1 MRFPP
6 RAAALVALA
15 ALTTTLAGC
24 GGSGSGS
31 GQGSGS
37 GETTALAVGI
47 VGLTTDAPLYLAK
60 EKGWFAEQGLT
71 VDINTGGGAA
81 AIIPSLVNGE
91 RQIGT
96 GNLIS
101 VLKAN
106 TQGLPL
112 QAIAGQNNS
121 AASADD
127 KAHIT
132 SAVMVPPDSPIRTE
146 ADLVGKT
153 IAVNSLNGLGDLTI
167 KATLEGDKI
176 DPAGLKF
183 VEMQFPDMAAAATS
197 GRVDAVWLVEPYMT
211 AGADAGLRPVLYN
224 FEGPALDFPIGVYFA
239 TRQFVA
245 QNPET
250 VRKFRTVIDRATEYA
265 KSHED
270 ETRAVVASYTKIP
283 PATLQKMAL
292 PNYSPTLDKDKVALL
307 GQLMVRYG
315 VVDKTPDLDGTMGP
329 VYQR

>member
-15 ALTTTLAGC
+15 ALTTTIAAC
-24 GGSGSGS
+24 GSGSGS
-31 GQGSGS
+31 GSS
-37 GETTALAVGI
+37 TGETTKLTVGI
-47 VGLTTDAPLYLAK
+47 VGLTTDAPLYLANQ
-60 EKGWFAEQGLT
+60 KGWFAEQGLT
-71 VDINTGGGAA
+71 VDISTGGGAA

-112 QAIAGQNNS
+112 QAIAGQNN
-121 AASADD
+121 AASSIDD

-132 SAVMVPPDSPIRTE
+132 SAVIVPADSPIRTE
-146 ADLVGKT
+146 ADLKGST
-153 IAVNSLNGLGDLTI
+153 IAVNTLNGLGDLTI
-167 KATLEGDKI
+167 KATLERDGI
-176 DPAGLKF
+176 DPSGLKF
-183 VEMQFPDMAAAATS
+183 VEMQFPDMAAAALA
-197 GRVDAVWLVEPYMT
+197 GRIDAAWLVEPYMT
-211 AGADAGLRPVLYN
+211 AGLDAGLRPVLYN

-239 TRQFVA
+239 TRQFVSA
-245 QNPET
+245 NPET
-250 VRKFRTVIDRATEYA
+250 VRKFKTVIDRATEYA
-265 KSHED
+265 KANPD

-292 PNYSPTLDKDKVALL
+292 PNYSATLDKDKVALL

-315 VVDKTPDLDGTMGP
+315 VVEKTPDLDGTMGP
-329 VYQR
+329 VYQQ

>member
-6 RAAALVALA
+6 RAAALVAIA
-15 ALTTTLAGC
+15 ALTTTLAAC
-24 GGSGSGS
+24 GSGSGS
-31 GQGSGS
+31 GSGS
-37 GETTALAVGI
+37 AETTALTVGI
-47 VGLTTDAPLYLAK
+47 VGLTTDAPLYLADQ
-60 EKGWFAEQGLT
+60 KGWFAEQGLT
-71 VDINTGGGAA
+71 VDISTGGGAA

-91 RQIGT
+91 RQVGT

-121 AASADD
+121 ASSLEDT
-127 KAHIT
+127 AHIT
-132 SAVMVPPDSPIRTE
+132 SAVVVPADSPITTE
-146 ADLVGKT
+146 ADLKGRT

-167 KATLEGDKI
+167 KATLERDGV
-176 DPAGLKF
+176 DPSGLKF
-183 VEMQFPDMAAAATS
+183 VEMQFPDMSAAVSAGRIDAA
-197 GRVDAVWLVEPYMT
+197 WLVEPYMT
-211 AGADAGLRPVLYN
+211 AGLDAGLRPVLYN

-239 TRQFVA
+239 TRQFVSE
-245 QNPET
+245 NPET
-250 VRKFRTVIDRATEYA
+250 VRTFRTVIDRATDYA
-265 KSHED
+265 KANPD

-307 GQLMVRYG
+307 GELMVRYG
-315 VVDKTPDLDGTMGP
+315 VVDRTPDLDGTMGP